1 MGCSTNLCLVM
12 MLWTARAKLSVPP
25 PGPAVAMNS
34 IGFAGCHAACA
45 APDRPMTRPQV
56 IAANF
61 AFADILVPPIV
72 FFVVLFQALADL
84 VRHNACCD
92 CGHCPFFLKR
102 GNFIGVK
109 TICAQDRGGVLAIER
124 GAGLHL

>member
-1 MGCSTNLCLVM
+1 M
-12 MLWTARAKLSVPP
+12 MLRPARAKLSVPP

-61 AFADILVPPIV
+61 GFADILSSHCPFSSS
-72 FFVVLFQALADL
+72 FFQPLADL
-84 VRHNACCD
+84 VRHNACC
-92 CGHCPFFLKR
+92 GSVHCPFFLTH
-102 GNFIGVK
+102 GSFIGAQ
-109 TICAQDRGGVLAIER
+109 TI
-124 GAGLHL
+124 